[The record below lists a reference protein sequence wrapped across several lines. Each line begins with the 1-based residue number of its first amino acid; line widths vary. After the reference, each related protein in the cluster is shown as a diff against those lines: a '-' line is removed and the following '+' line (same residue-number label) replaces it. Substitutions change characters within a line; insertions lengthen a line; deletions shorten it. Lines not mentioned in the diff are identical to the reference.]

1 MNTSRLQRI
10 PRGSRS
16 QWRQRGMALLVS
28 LVFLLLLTMLG
39 IASMQSATLQEKM
52 AGSVTQRNTSFQ
64 SAEAVLRLGEA
75 AIMASSFN
83 MAKCTSP
90 ANCLPPAES
99 TSLTAAGTGPSGV
112 LWVAAGG
119 GFYGIQNLGTT
130 NTPIQRPPTCQSGSS
145 VTLYRVTAVVIQGA
159 SRTVLESIYAYC

>member
-1 MNTSRLQRI
+1 MSTSRFQRM
-10 PRGSRS
+10 PRFTR
-16 QWRQRGMALLVS
+16 RQQGMALLVS
-28 LVFLLLLTMLG
+28 LIFLLLLTMLG

-64 SAEAVLRLGEA
+64 TAEAVLRLGEA
-75 AIMASSFN
+75 TIMASNFN
-83 MAKCTSP
+83 MARCSSA

-99 TSLTAAGTGPSGV
+99 TTLTTAGTGASGV

-130 NTPIQRPPTCQSGSS
+130 TTPINRPPTCQTGSS
-145 VTLYRVTAVVIQGA
+145 VTMYRVTAVAIQGA
-159 SRTVLESIYAYC
+159 SRTVLESIYANC